1 MVPIISIILTIGLPA
16 IALWKNKK
24 APLQRPYL
32 FSVGSFIFCIAAAIA
47 ELFTVKSKLLAGQ
60 MGDIE
65 DTIGAVIVICIG
77 LDVITVILNLL
88 LLETTYS
95 KD

>member
-1 MVPIISIILTIGLPA
+1 MES
-16 IALWKNKK
+16 LWKNKK

-77 LDVITVILNLL
+77 LAVITVILNLL

>member
-1 MVPIISIILTIGLPA
+1 
-16 IALWKNKK
+16 
-24 APLQRPYL
+24 
-32 FSVGSFIFCIAAAIA
+32 
-47 ELFTVKSKLLAGQ
+47 

-77 LDVITVILNLL
+77 LAVITVILNLL